1 MTSRRSRIAVTVTI
15 GAVAI
20 FFIGRWAWHEW
31 VRSRAD
37 AILRKA
43 DFHLLVDNDLKKAE
57 QEVRWLLN
65 YEPHHA
71 EALLIL
77 GVSLNRQER
86 LAEAV
91 EAFEQVSADS
101 TFYVDASFSLASTLM
116 RDAQYERAEV
126 VLKEQLQRHPES
138 TEARELYRTLLTNCF
153 RDDEA
158 IAFLTGLLQV
168 FPDDSSLLVEFLKT
182 VGQFQLAQGI
192 ELELESVNRRRPGQ
206 ANVVAALARAYWLK
220 GEIEK
225 AESLYSEV
233 QNASN
238 VRLGIKFQTIEF
250 LLETGHLREARTLFE
265 ALPSIESVSST
276 DFERQ
281 LWWRVT
287 SRLQVLDG
295 KFKEALAS
303 IDRAI
308 AIPISS
314 PLLLTER
321 SSILRR
327 LRRTDEAVAETTRA
341 VELGRVMDELFRLSK
356 TIDDAPPT
364 VKQCRGIA
372 DLLSQVGYREAAAGW
387 SRLAEKIALVT
398 R

>member
-1 MTSRRSRIAVTVTI
+1 M
-15 GAVAI
+15 
-20 FFIGRWAWHEW
+20 
-31 VRSRAD
+31 D
-37 AILRKA
+37 
-43 DFHLLVDNDLKKAE
+43 
-57 QEVRWLLN
+57 
-65 YEPHHA
+65 
-71 EALLIL
+71 
-77 GVSLNRQER
+77 
-86 LAEAV
+86 
-91 EAFEQVSADS
+91 
-101 TFYVDASFSLASTLM
+101 
-116 RDAQYERAEV
+116 
-126 VLKEQLQRHPES
+126 
-138 TEARELYRTLLTNCF
+138 
-153 RDDEA
+153 
-158 IAFLTGLLQV
+158 
-168 FPDDSSLLVEFLKT
+168 
-182 VGQFQLAQGI
+182 
-192 ELELESVNRRRPGQ
+192 RRRPGQ
-206 ANVVAALARAYWLK
+206 ADVVAALARAYWLK
-220 GEIEK
+220 CEIEN

-287 SRLQVLDG
+287 SRLQVVDG

-364 VKQCRGIA
+364 VKQCLGIA
-372 DLLSQVGYREAAAGW
+372 DFLSQVGYREAAA
-387 SRLAEKIALVT
+387 
-398 R
+398 